1 MEQEIIAKRAAGVV
15 SLYVVSLV
23 VGLILAAVGVGFMV
37 SEGESGIMWWIAV
50 AIGGAFALW
59 SVFVIVRYLCVPE
72 TVHTLEGET
81 FLFRG
86 RRIPIADIARIDYRR
101 ARVRHTVYPWG
112 RFFFYLKDGTALS
125 CNYVEDVREL
135 FARLNDIIESHGGPR
150 SAE

>member
-1 MEQEIIAKRAAGVV
+1 MKQEIVAKRAAGVV

-37 SEGESGIMWWIAV
+37 SEGESGAVWLIAV
-50 AIGGAFALW
+50 AIGAAFALW
-59 SVFVIVRYLCVPE
+59 SVFVIVRYCCVPE
-72 TVHTLEGET
+72 TVLVLEGET

-86 RRIPIADIARIDYRR
+86 RRFPIADIARIDYRR

-112 RFFFYLKDGTALS
+112 KFFFYLKNGTVLS
-125 CNYVEDVREL
+125 CNYVEDVKEL
-135 FARLNDIIESHGGPR
+135 FARLNDIIEAHGGPR

>member
-1 MEQEIIAKRAAGVV
+1 M
-15 SLYVVSLV
+15 
-23 VGLILAAVGVGFMV
+23 
-37 SEGESGIMWWIAV
+37 
-50 AIGGAFALW
+50 
-59 SVFVIVRYLCVPE
+59 RYLCVPE
-72 TVHTLEGET
+72 TVLTLEGET